1 MAHTKP
7 LFACPWLEV
16 IASNLW
22 HCTTHMTVVAFEVA
36 VHIHRNAA
44 FTNQCSFSPEE
55 QPALLGSASSDEV
68 VLRTFLLAI
77 EGPNPFRKPQHF
89 AAQIRGGNACERVL
103 EHLQKPYHASSNN
116 TCRSYGIVI
125 KSESDA

>member
-22 HCTTHMTVVAFEVA
+22 HCTTHTTVVAFEVA

-55 QPALLGSASSDEV
+55 QPAPLGSASSDEV
-68 VLRTFLLAI
+68 VLRTFLLAL
-77 EGPNPFRKPQHF
+77 EGPNAFMGSSPL
-89 AAQIRGGNACERVL
+89 GSLNVL
-103 EHLQKPYHASSNN
+103 RHKYEAETHASGCLN
-116 TCRSYGIVI
+116 TYRNLTTRRQTIRVGLM
-125 KSESDA
+125 A